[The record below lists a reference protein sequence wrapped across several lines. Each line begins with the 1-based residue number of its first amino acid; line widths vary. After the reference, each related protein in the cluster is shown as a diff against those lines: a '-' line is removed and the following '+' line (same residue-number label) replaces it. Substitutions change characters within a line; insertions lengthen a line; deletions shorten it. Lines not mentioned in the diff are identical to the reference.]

1 MEKELCFNIEG
12 KELYLEH
19 TLVDYNDIPIFF
31 LCRND
36 EKYYAAL
43 CTDIEILNYIVVAVT
58 RENLFELLHGR
69 IPMRNIFLSQ
79 KEYWEIISGE
89 EIVQYIVVKHLINEL
104 DVSVLPR
111 QNACFQILTEE
122 ISNFVKEFDCEFFNN
137 FIFKF
142 EENIDFSAMSMDMVL
157 EPENIITEGFEQ
169 NIKIDKKYMQFFD
182 VSVEM
187 QNIKS
192 VDKSWDSDEAVLIAA

>member
-1 MEKELCFNIEG
+1 M
-12 KELYLEH
+12 
-19 TLVDYNDIPIFF
+19 
-31 LCRND
+31 
-36 EKYYAAL
+36 
-43 CTDIEILNYIVVAVT
+43 NYIVVAVT

-89 EIVQYIVVKHLINEL
+89 EIVQDIVVKHLINEL